1 MGGLLTGLHDPHASH
16 LDLVEAVAGAALV
29 RDAYAAA
36 VEAPTPYLWHEL
48 GDTML
53 FLP

>member
-1 MGGLLTGLHDPHASH
+1 
-16 LDLVEAVAGAALV
+16 V

-36 VEAPTPYLWHEL
+36 GEAPTPYLWHEL

-53 FLP
+53 LLP

>member
-1 MGGLLTGLHDPHASH
+1 VGP
-16 LDLVEAVAGAALV
+16 ALV
-29 RDAYAAA
+29 RGAYAAA
-36 VEAPTPYLWHEL
+36 AGAPTPYLWHEL